1 MIKKIVQNTKTLHV
15 RPNGRSA
22 DYITPNFMYGCAG
35 GCRNSYCYVMHITMR
50 HYISIYIN
58 ENID

>member
-22 DYITPNFMYGCAG
+22 DYIKRLTSCMAVPEVAEIVI
-35 GCRNSYCYVMHITMR
+35 VMLCIITMR
-50 HYISIYIN
+50 HYISMKI
-58 ENID
+58 

>member
-1 MIKKIVQNTKTLHV
+1 MVKKIVQNTKTLHV

-22 DYITPNFMYGCAG
+22 DYITPNFIYGCAG
-35 GCRNSYCYVMHITMR
+35 GCRNSYCYVMR
-50 HYISIYIN
+50 HNYETLYIN